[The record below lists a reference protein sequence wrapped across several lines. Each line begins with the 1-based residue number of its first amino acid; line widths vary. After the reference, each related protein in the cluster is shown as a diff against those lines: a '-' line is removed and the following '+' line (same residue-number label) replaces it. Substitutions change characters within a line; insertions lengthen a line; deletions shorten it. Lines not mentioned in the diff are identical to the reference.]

1 MAGMRNIINWPSR
14 VAWAKPRP
22 KTAGATEDISLPV
35 PARQF
40 SVRLAPVALTYDQL
54 MMVACMALLGVGLLM
69 TQSADARIGHVVH
82 DWFTRLVMNTEAIH
96 ALLAMVLL
104 VFLWRL
110 DYRRFIG
117 RKLLWSVPSIL
128 VAVSMILLAL
138 VLTRLGT
145 DINGAKRWLMLRMGS
160 HALSFE
166 PSELAKWSLVL
177 FISAYAVHRGEQIRS
192 FWKGFVPLMVIIGAA
207 SALILKEDFGTAA
220 LVAGIA
226 VLMMLMAGCRWWHI
240 ALLLPPSLVVLYFA
254 VWHVPYRRERLL
266 IFMHPNLDPR
276 GAGYNPIQSLL
287 SFASGGFWGRGL
299 GDGIQKMGYLPEDNT
314 DFIFSLISEELGFF
328 GCMLV
333 ILLYLTLLFSG
344 WQVGRRSH
352 DLFGK
357 LIAFGCTAM
366 IGLQAAMNIA
376 VVTVTVPTKGIAL
389 PLISSGGT
397 GWILTAGAIGLVM
410 SVERVNR
417 LDGADKIS
425 TSAIGGGTGLPLKI
439 AHTTAE
445 TSAGNGAA

>member
-1 MAGMRNIINWPSR
+1 MAGFRNLINWPTR
-14 VAWAKPRP
+14 VTWAKGDRHSGRSLP
-22 KTAGATEDISLPV
+22 DISAMPP
-35 PARQF
+35 PARFTVQL
-40 SVRLAPVALTYDQL
+40 SPVSLTYDQL
-54 MMVACMALLGVGLLM
+54 MLAVCMALLGVGLLM
-69 TQSADARIGHVVH
+69 TQSADARIGHLVH
-82 DWFTRLVMNTEAIH
+82 DYLFHLVLNVEAVH
-96 ALLAMVLL
+96 AALAMILL

-110 DYRRFIG
+110 DYRRLIG
-117 RKLLWSVPSIL
+117 RSMASSAPAML
-128 VAVSMILLAL
+128 VVVSLICLAL

-145 DINGAKRWLMLRMGS
+145 DINGAKRWLMLRIGS

-177 FISAYAVHRGEQIRS
+177 FISAYAVHRGEQIRN
-192 FWKGFVPLMVIIGAA
+192 FWKGFVPLMVVVGAT

-226 VLMMLMAGCRWWHI
+226 VLLMLMAGCRWWHL
-240 ALLLPPSLVVLYFA
+240 AMLLPPALVVLYFA

-266 IFMHPNLDPR
+266 IFMHPHLDPK

-314 DFIFSLISEELGFF
+314 DFIFSLIAEELGFF
-328 GCMLV
+328 GCMMV

-344 WQVGRRSH
+344 WQTGRRAR

-417 LDGADKIS
+417 LEAGPRGGNESSGRPAPVELNLAEKQPAGA
-425 TSAIGGGTGLPLKI
+425 
-439 AHTTAE
+439 
-445 TSAGNGAA
+445 GAL

>member
-1 MAGMRNIINWPSR
+1 MAGFRNLINWPTR
-14 VAWAKPRP
+14 VTWAKGERNSGRSLP
-22 KTAGATEDISLPV
+22 DISAMPP
-35 PARQF
+35 PARFTVQL
-40 SVRLAPVALTYDQL
+40 SPVSLTYDQL
-54 MMVACMALLGVGLLM
+54 MLAACMALLGVGLLM
-69 TQSADARIGHVVH
+69 TQSADARIGHFVH
-82 DWFTRLVMNTEAIH
+82 DYLFRLVLNVEAVH
-96 ALLAMVLL
+96 AALAMILL

-110 DYRRFIG
+110 DYRRLIG
-117 RKLLWSVPSIL
+117 RSLASSVPAML
-128 VAVSMILLAL
+128 VVVSLICLAL

-145 DINGAKRWLMLRMGS
+145 DINGAKRWLMLRIGS

-177 FISAYAVHRGEQIRS
+177 FISAYAVHRGEQIRN
-192 FWKGFVPLMVIIGAA
+192 FWKGFVPLMVVVGAT

-226 VLMMLMAGCRWWHI
+226 VLLMLMAGCRWWHL
-240 ALLLPPSLVVLYFA
+240 AMLLPPALVVLYFA

-266 IFMHPNLDPR
+266 IFMHPHLDPK

-314 DFIFSLISEELGFF
+314 DFIFSLIAEELGFF
-328 GCMLV
+328 GCMMV

-344 WQVGRRSH
+344 WQTGRRAR

-417 LDGADKIS
+417 LEAGPRRGNESSGRLAPLELNLAEKEPAGA
-425 TSAIGGGTGLPLKI
+425 
-439 AHTTAE
+439 
-445 TSAGNGAA
+445 GAL

>member
-1 MAGMRNIINWPSR
+1 MAGFRNLINWPTR
-14 VAWAKPRP
+14 VTWAKGDRHSGRSLP
-22 KTAGATEDISLPV
+22 DISAMPP
-35 PARQF
+35 PARFTVQL
-40 SVRLAPVALTYDQL
+40 SPVSLTYDQL
-54 MMVACMALLGVGLLM
+54 MLAVCMALLGVGLLM
-69 TQSADARIGHVVH
+69 TQSADARIGHLVH
-82 DWFTRLVMNTEAIH
+82 DYLFHLVLNVEAVH
-96 ALLAMVLL
+96 AALAMILL

-110 DYRRFIG
+110 DYRRLIG
-117 RKLLWSVPSIL
+117 RSMASSVPAML
-128 VAVSMILLAL
+128 VVVSLICLAL

-145 DINGAKRWLMLRMGS
+145 DINGAKRWLMLRIGS

-177 FISAYAVHRGEQIRS
+177 FISAYAVHRGEQIRN
-192 FWKGFVPLMVIIGAA
+192 FWKGFVPLMVVVGAT

-226 VLMMLMAGCRWWHI
+226 VLLMLMAGCRWWHL
-240 ALLLPPSLVVLYFA
+240 AMLLPPALVVLYFA

-266 IFMHPNLDPR
+266 IFMHPHLDPK

-314 DFIFSLISEELGFF
+314 DFIFSLIAEELGFF
-328 GCMLV
+328 GCMMV

-344 WQVGRRSH
+344 WQTGRRAR

-417 LDGADKIS
+417 LEAGPRGGNESSGRPAPLELNLAEKQPAGA
-425 TSAIGGGTGLPLKI
+425 
-439 AHTTAE
+439 
-445 TSAGNGAA
+445 GAL

>member
-1 MAGMRNIINWPSR
+1 MP
-14 VAWAKPRP
+14 P
-22 KTAGATEDISLPV
+22 
-35 PARQF
+35 PARFTVQL
-40 SVRLAPVALTYDQL
+40 SPVSLTYDQL
-54 MMVACMALLGVGLLM
+54 MLAACMALLGVGLLM
-69 TQSADARIGHVVH
+69 TQSADARIGHFVH
-82 DWFTRLVMNTEAIH
+82 DYLFRLVLNVEAVH
-96 ALLAMVLL
+96 AALAMILL

-110 DYRRFIG
+110 DYRRLIG
-117 RKLLWSVPSIL
+117 RSLASSVPAML
-128 VAVSMILLAL
+128 VVVSLICLAL

-145 DINGAKRWLMLRMGS
+145 DINGAKRWLMLRIGS

-177 FISAYAVHRGEQIRS
+177 FISAYAVHRGEQIRN
-192 FWKGFVPLMVIIGAA
+192 FWKGFVPLMVVVGAT

-226 VLMMLMAGCRWWHI
+226 VLLMLMAGCRWWHL
-240 ALLLPPSLVVLYFA
+240 AMLLPPALVVLYFA

-266 IFMHPNLDPR
+266 IFMHPHLDPK

-314 DFIFSLISEELGFF
+314 DFIFSLIAEELGFF
-328 GCMLV
+328 GCMMV

-344 WQVGRRSH
+344 WQTGRRAR

-417 LDGADKIS
+417 LEAGPRRGNESSGRLAPLELNLAEKEPAGA
-425 TSAIGGGTGLPLKI
+425 
-439 AHTTAE
+439 
-445 TSAGNGAA
+445 GAL

>member
-1 MAGMRNIINWPSR
+1 MAGLRNPINWPTR
-14 VAWAKPRP
+14 VAWAKGRANSAESHP
-22 KTAGATEDISLPV
+22 EISAAQPS
-35 PARQF
+35 RRF
-40 SVRLAPVALTYDQL
+40 SVQLSPVTLTYDQL
-54 MMVACMALLGVGLLM
+54 MLAAAMALLGVGLLM
-69 TQSADARIGHVVH
+69 TQSADARIGHMVH
-82 DWFTRLVMNTEAIH
+82 DFFARLVMNVEAIH

-110 DYRRFIG
+110 DYRRLIG
-117 RKLLWSVPSIL
+117 RSLARSVPSVL
-128 VAVSMILLAL
+128 VVASVICLAL

-145 DINGAKRWLMLRMGS
+145 DINGAKRWLMLRIGS

-177 FISAYAVHRGEQIRS
+177 FISVYAVHRGEQIRS
-192 FWKGFVPLMVIIGAA
+192 FWKGFAPLMVVVGAT

-220 LVAGIA
+220 LVAGIS
-226 VLMMLMAGCRWWHI
+226 VLLMLMAGCRWWHI
-240 ALLLPPSLVVLYFA
+240 AMLLPPALVVLYFA

-266 IFMHPNLDPR
+266 IFMHPHMDPK

-314 DFIFSLISEELGFF
+314 DFIFSLIAEELGFF
-328 GCMLV
+328 GCMMV

-344 WQVGRRSH
+344 WQVARRSR
-352 DLFGK
+352 DVFGK

-417 LDGADKIS
+417 LEGADRNGGSESPPRVS
-425 TSAIGGGTGLPLKI
+425 TLGLTLADKPAGTGAP
-439 AHTTAE
+439 
-445 TSAGNGAA
+445 

>member
-1 MAGMRNIINWPSR
+1 MQP
-14 VAWAKPRP
+14 PR
-22 KTAGATEDISLPV
+22 
-35 PARQF
+35 RF
-40 SVRLAPVALTYDQL
+40 SVQLSPVSLTYDQVML
-54 MMVACMALLGVGLLM
+54 AASMALLGVGLLM
-69 TQSADARIGHVVH
+69 TQSADARIGHLVH
-82 DWFTRLVMNTEAIH
+82 DSLAQLVMNAEAVH
-96 ALLAMVLL
+96 AVLAMALL

-110 DYRRFIG
+110 DYRRLIG
-117 RKLLWSVPSIL
+117 RSLTRSAPAML
-128 VAVSMILLAL
+128 VVVSLICLAL

-177 FISAYAVHRGEQIRS
+177 FISAYAVHRGEQIRN
-192 FWKGFVPLMVIIGAA
+192 FWKGFVPLMVVVGAT

-226 VLMMLMAGCRWWHI
+226 VLLMLMAGCRWWHI
-240 ALLLPPSLVVLYFA
+240 AMLLPPALVVLYFA

-266 IFMHPNLDPR
+266 IFMHPHMDPK

-314 DFIFSLISEELGFF
+314 DFIFSLIAEELGFF
-328 GCMLV
+328 GCMMV
-333 ILLYLTLLFSG
+333 ILLYVTLLFSG
-344 WQVGRRSH
+344 WQAARRSR

-357 LIAFGCTAM
+357 LIAFGCIAM

-417 LDGADKIS
+417 REATPHGAGES
-425 TSAIGGGTGLPLKI
+425 SARRATLGLNL
-439 AHTTAE
+439 AE
-445 TSAGNGAA
+445 KEPAGAGAP

>member
-1 MAGMRNIINWPSR
+1 MP
-14 VAWAKPRP
+14 P
-22 KTAGATEDISLPV
+22 
-35 PARQF
+35 PARFTVQL
-40 SVRLAPVALTYDQL
+40 SPVSLTYDQL
-54 MMVACMALLGVGLLM
+54 MLAVCMALLGVGLLM
-69 TQSADARIGHVVH
+69 TQSADARIGHLVH
-82 DWFTRLVMNTEAIH
+82 DYLFHLVLNVEAVH
-96 ALLAMVLL
+96 AALAMILL

-110 DYRRFIG
+110 DYRRLIG
-117 RKLLWSVPSIL
+117 RSMASSVPAML
-128 VAVSMILLAL
+128 VVVSLICLAL

-145 DINGAKRWLMLRMGS
+145 DINGAKRWLMLRIGS

-177 FISAYAVHRGEQIRS
+177 FISAYAVHRGEQIRN
-192 FWKGFVPLMVIIGAA
+192 FWKGFVPLMVVVGAT

-226 VLMMLMAGCRWWHI
+226 VLLMLMAGCRWWHL
-240 ALLLPPSLVVLYFA
+240 AMLLPPALVVLYFA

-266 IFMHPNLDPR
+266 IFMHPHMDPK

-314 DFIFSLISEELGFF
+314 DFIFSLIAEELGFF
-328 GCMLV
+328 GCMMV

-344 WQVGRRSH
+344 WQTGRRAR

-417 LDGADKIS
+417 LEAGPRGGKESSGRPAPLELNLAEKQPAGA
-425 TSAIGGGTGLPLKI
+425 
-439 AHTTAE
+439 
-445 TSAGNGAA
+445 GAL

>member
-1 MAGMRNIINWPSR
+1 MAGLRNPINWPSR
-14 VAWAKPRP
+14 VTWAKGR
-22 KTAGATEDISLPV
+22 AASAESQSEISISQ
-35 PARQF
+35 ASRRF
-40 SVRLAPVALTYDQL
+40 SVQLSPVTLTYDQL
-54 MMVACMALLGVGLLM
+54 MLAACMALLGIGLLM
-69 TQSADARIGHVVH
+69 TQSADARIGLMVH
-82 DWFTRLVMNTEAIH
+82 NWFVRLVMNVEVIH
-96 ALLAMVLL
+96 AFLAMVLL
-104 VFLWRL
+104 IFLWRF
-110 DYRRFIG
+110 DYRRLIG
-117 RKLLWSVPSIL
+117 RRLALSIPSVL
-128 VAVSMILLAL
+128 VVLSVICLAL

-145 DINGAKRWLMLRMGS
+145 DINGAKRWLMLRVGS

-177 FISAYAVHRGEQIRS
+177 FISVYAVHRGQQIRS
-192 FWKGFVPLMVIIGAA
+192 FWKGFVPLMAIVGAT

-220 LVAGIA
+220 LVAGIS
-226 VLMMLMAGCRWWHI
+226 VLLMLMAGCRWWHI
-240 ALLLPPSLVVLYFA
+240 AMLLPPALVVLYFA

-266 IFMHPNLDPR
+266 IFMHPHMDPK

-314 DFIFSLISEELGFF
+314 DFIFSLIAEELGFF
-328 GCMLV
+328 GCMMV
-333 ILLYLTLLFSG
+333 ILLYVTLLFSG
-344 WQVGRRSH
+344 WQAGRRSR

-417 LDGADKIS
+417 LEAGAR
-425 TSAIGGGTGLPLKI
+425 GGDEGSGRHATLELNL
-439 AHTTAE
+439 AE
-445 TSAGNGAA
+445 KEPARAGAL

>member
-1 MAGMRNIINWPSR
+1 MAGFRNLINWPTR
-14 VAWAKPRP
+14 VTWAKGRP
-22 KTAGATEDISLPV
+22 DSAPAATDISAMPS
-35 PARQF
+35 PRRF
-40 SVRLAPVALTYDQL
+40 SVQLSPVSLTYDQL
-54 MMVACMALLGVGLLM
+54 MLAVCMALLGVGLLM

-82 DWFTRLVMNTEAIH
+82 DSFVRLFLNAEAVH
-96 ALLAMVLL
+96 AVLAMALL

-117 RKLLWSVPSIL
+117 RSLTRSAPAAL
-128 VAVSMILLAL
+128 VVISLICLAL

-145 DINGAKRWLMLRMGS
+145 DINGAKRWLMLRIGS

-177 FISAYAVHRGEQIRS
+177 FISAYAVHRGEQIRN
-192 FWKGFVPLMVIIGAA
+192 FWKGFVPLMVVVGAT

-226 VLMMLMAGCRWWHI
+226 VLLMLMCGCRWWHI
-240 ALLLPPSLVVLYFA
+240 AMLLPPALVVLYFA

-266 IFMHPNLDPR
+266 IFMHPHLDPK

-314 DFIFSLISEELGFF
+314 DFIFSLIAEELGFF
-328 GCMLV
+328 GCMMV
-333 ILLYLTLLFSG
+333 IVLYLTLLFSG
-344 WQVGRRSH
+344 WQAGRRSR

-417 LDGADKIS
+417 LESSSHKPTESSVHRPPLGLNLAEKEPAGA
-425 TSAIGGGTGLPLKI
+425 
-439 AHTTAE
+439 
-445 TSAGNGAA
+445 GAS

>member
-1 MAGMRNIINWPSR
+1 MAGFRNLINWPTR
-14 VAWAKPRP
+14 VTWAKGERNSGRSLP
-22 KTAGATEDISLPV
+22 DISAMPP
-35 PARQF
+35 PARFTVQL
-40 SVRLAPVALTYDQL
+40 SPVSLTYDQL
-54 MMVACMALLGVGLLM
+54 MLAVCMALLGVGLLM
-69 TQSADARIGHVVH
+69 TQSADARIGHFVH
-82 DWFTRLVMNTEAIH
+82 DYLFRLVLNVEAVH
-96 ALLAMVLL
+96 AALAMILL

-110 DYRRFIG
+110 DYRRLIG
-117 RKLLWSVPSIL
+117 RSLASSVPAML
-128 VAVSMILLAL
+128 VVVSLICLAL

-145 DINGAKRWLMLRMGS
+145 DINGAKRWLMLRIGS

-177 FISAYAVHRGEQIRS
+177 FISAYAVHRGEQIRNL
-192 FWKGFVPLMVIIGAA
+192 WKGFVPLMVVVGAT

-226 VLMMLMAGCRWWHI
+226 VLLMLMAGCRWWHI
-240 ALLLPPSLVVLYFA
+240 AMLLPPALVVLYFA

-266 IFMHPNLDPR
+266 IFMHPHLDPK

-314 DFIFSLISEELGFF
+314 DFIFSLIAEELGFF
-328 GCMLV
+328 GCMMV

-344 WQVGRRSH
+344 WQTARRAR

-417 LDGADKIS
+417 LEAGPRGGNEISGRPAPVELNLAEKEPAGA
-425 TSAIGGGTGLPLKI
+425 
-439 AHTTAE
+439 
-445 TSAGNGAA
+445 GAL

>member
-1 MAGMRNIINWPSR
+1 MAGGSNKINWPTR
-14 VAWAKPRP
+14 TAWAKPRSKAISAMP
-22 KTAGATEDISLPV
+22 EDAMVAPIRRFAVALS
-35 PARQF
+35 
-40 SVRLAPVALTYDQL
+40 PVALTLDQL
-54 MMVACMALLGVGLLM
+54 MLIVSMALLGIGLLM
-69 TQSADARIGHVVH
+69 TQSANARIGRVIH
-82 DWFTRLVMNTEAIH
+82 DWLIRLVMNAEAIH
-96 ALLAMVLL
+96 AVLAIALL

-117 RKLLWSVPSIL
+117 RSLARSIPSVL
-128 VAVSMILLAL
+128 TVASMIFLAL

-145 DINGAKRWLMLRMGS
+145 DINGAKRWLVLRIGS
-160 HALSFE
+160 HGLSFE

-192 FWKGFVPLMVIIGAA
+192 FWKGFAPLMMVVGAT

-226 VLMMLMAGCRWWHI
+226 ALLMLMVGCRWWHL
-240 ALLLPPSLVVLYFA
+240 AMLLPPALVVLYFA

-266 IFMHPNLDPR
+266 IFMHPHLDPK

-299 GDGIQKMGYLPEDNT
+299 GNGIQKMGYLPEDNT
-314 DFIFSLISEELGFF
+314 DFIFSLIAEELGFF
-328 GCMLV
+328 GCMVV
-333 ILLYLTLLFSG
+333 ILLYLTLVFSG
-344 WQVGRRSH
+344 WQVMRRSR

-410 SVERVNR
+410 SVERINR
-417 LDGADKIS
+417 IERVDNNFRQPIIAATPLPARLEARNAAS
-425 TSAIGGGTGLPLKI
+425 QGGV
-439 AHTTAE
+439 
-445 TSAGNGAA
+445 

>member
-1 MAGMRNIINWPSR
+1 MAGFRNLINWPTR
-14 VAWAKPRP
+14 VTWAKGDRHSGRSLP
-22 KTAGATEDISLPV
+22 DISAMPP
-35 PARQF
+35 PARFTVQL
-40 SVRLAPVALTYDQL
+40 SPVSLTYDQL
-54 MMVACMALLGVGLLM
+54 MLAVCMALLGVGLLM
-69 TQSADARIGHVVH
+69 TQSADARIGHLVH
-82 DWFTRLVMNTEAIH
+82 DYLFHLVLNVEAVH
-96 ALLAMVLL
+96 AALAMILL

-110 DYRRFIG
+110 DYRRLIG
-117 RKLLWSVPSIL
+117 RSMASSVPAML
-128 VAVSMILLAL
+128 VVVSLICLAL

-145 DINGAKRWLMLRMGS
+145 DINGAKRWLMLRIGS

-177 FISAYAVHRGEQIRS
+177 FISAYAVHRGEQIRN
-192 FWKGFVPLMVIIGAA
+192 FWKGFVPLMVVVGAT

-226 VLMMLMAGCRWWHI
+226 VLLMLMAGCRWWHL
-240 ALLLPPSLVVLYFA
+240 AMLLPPALVVLYFA

-266 IFMHPNLDPR
+266 IFMHPHLDPK

-314 DFIFSLISEELGFF
+314 DFIFSLIAEELGFF
-328 GCMLV
+328 GCMMV

-344 WQVGRRSH
+344 WQTGRRAR

-417 LDGADKIS
+417 LEAGPRGGNESSGRPAPVELNLAEKQPAGA
-425 TSAIGGGTGLPLKI
+425 
-439 AHTTAE
+439 
-445 TSAGNGAA
+445 GAL

>member
-1 MAGMRNIINWPSR
+1 VI
-14 VAWAKPRP
+14 
-22 KTAGATEDISLPV
+22 
-35 PARQF
+35 
-40 SVRLAPVALTYDQL
+40 
-54 MMVACMALLGVGLLM
+54 C
-69 TQSADARIGHVVH
+69 
-82 DWFTRLVMNTEAIH
+82 
-96 ALLAMVLL
+96 
-104 VFLWRL
+104 
-110 DYRRFIG
+110 
-117 RKLLWSVPSIL
+117 
-128 VAVSMILLAL
+128 LAL

-145 DINGAKRWLMLRMGS
+145 DINGAKRWLMLRVGS

-177 FISAYAVHRGEQIRS
+177 FISVYAVHRGQQIRS
-192 FWKGFVPLMVIIGAA
+192 FWKGFVPLMAIVGAT

-220 LVAGIA
+220 LVAGIS
-226 VLMMLMAGCRWWHI
+226 VLLMLMAGCRWWHI
-240 ALLLPPSLVVLYFA
+240 AMLLPPALVVLYFA

-266 IFMHPNLDPR
+266 IFMHPHMDPK

-314 DFIFSLISEELGFF
+314 DFIFSLIAEELGFF
-328 GCMLV
+328 GCMMV
-333 ILLYLTLLFSG
+333 ILLYLSLLFSG
-344 WQVGRRSH
+344 WQVARRSQ

-357 LIAFGCTAM
+357 LLAFGCTAM

-417 LDGADKIS
+417 LEAGDRGS
-425 TSAIGGGTGLPLKI
+425 GGKSSSRGSSRGLSLVEK
-439 AHTTAE
+439 
-445 TSAGNGAA
+445 SAGIGAS

>member
-1 MAGMRNIINWPSR
+1 MAGLRHAINWPTR
-14 VAWAKPRP
+14 VTWAKGRA
-22 KTAGATEDISLPV
+22 AGAQPLSDNSTGQSLRGVSIQLSPV
-35 PARQF
+35 T
-40 SVRLAPVALTYDQL
+40 LTYDQL
-54 MMVACMALLGVGLLM
+54 MLAACMALLGIGLLM
-69 TQSADARIGHVVH
+69 TQSADARIGHMVH
-82 DWFTRLVMNTEAIH
+82 DWFMRLVMNVEAIH
-96 ALLAMVLL
+96 AVLAIALLAG
-104 VFLWRL
+104 LWRL
-110 DYRRFIG
+110 DYRRLMG
-117 RKLLWSVPSIL
+117 RSLVRSIPSVL
-128 VAVSMILLAL
+128 VVASVICLAL

-145 DINGAKRWLMLRMGS
+145 DINGAKRWLMLRIGS

-177 FISAYAVHRGEQIRS
+177 FISAYAVHRGEQMRS
-192 FWKGFVPLMVIIGAA
+192 FWKGFAPLMVVVGAT

-220 LVAGIA
+220 LVSGIA

-240 ALLLPPSLVVLYFA
+240 AMLLPPALVVLYFA

-266 IFMHPNLDPR
+266 IFMHPHMDPK

-314 DFIFSLISEELGFF
+314 DFIFSLIAEELGFF
-328 GCMLV
+328 GCMMV

-344 WQVGRRSH
+344 WQVVRRAQ

-410 SVERVNR
+410 SVERINR
-417 LDGADKIS
+417 LEGLGRRGGSENQGNNAALRPGIMAS
-425 TSAIGGGTGLPLKI
+425 SAGTGAP
-439 AHTTAE
+439 
-445 TSAGNGAA
+445 